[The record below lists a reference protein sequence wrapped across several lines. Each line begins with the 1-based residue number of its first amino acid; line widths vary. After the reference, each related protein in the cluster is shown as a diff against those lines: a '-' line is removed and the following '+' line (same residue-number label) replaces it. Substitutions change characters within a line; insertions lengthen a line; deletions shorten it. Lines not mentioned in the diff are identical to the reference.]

1 MQLEGLTVEQIQEQL
16 HQIDQSRADLERA
29 LEQRKQ
35 QEKYDV
41 AQEVKDLIAQ
51 RGYALG
57 EIVPLLTSR
66 RRRAAAAVAATTK
79 KSGRQYTRYVDP
91 DNADNVYTRGVLPGW
106 MKQKMMDNGFDPG
119 SREDREKFK
128 AEYLRAEED

>member
-1 MQLEGLTVEQIQEQL
+1 VQFEGLSVEQIQEQL
-16 HQIDQSRADLERA
+16 YQVEQNRADLEKA

-57 EIVPLLTSR
+57 EIVPLLSTR
-66 RRRAAAAVAATTK
+66 KRRAAAVAVAAK

-91 DNADNVYTRGVLPGW
+91 DNADNVYVRGVLPGW
-106 MKQKMMDNGFDPG
+106 MKQKMVDNGYDPG
-119 SREDREKFK
+119 VREDREKFK
-128 AEYLRAEED
+128 AEHLRAEED

>member
-1 MQLEGLTVEQIQEQL
+1 VQFEGLSVEQIQEQL
-16 HQIDQSRADLERA
+16 YQVEQSRADLEKA

-57 EIVPLLTSR
+57 EIVPLLTTKK
-66 RRRAAAAVAATTK
+66 RRAVAAATTK

-91 DNADNVYTRGVLPGW
+91 DNADNVYVRGVLPGW
-106 MKQKMMDNGFDPG
+106 MKQKMLDNGFDPG
-119 SREDREKFK
+119 AREDREKFK
-128 AEYLRAEED
+128 AEFLRAEED